1 MSEFEFN
8 PMLVP
13 KVEKEYTGQFIDANI
28 GSEEFSE
35 EPIPEFKAT
44 KPPLGDAGDS
54 GGGTPPPT
62 GNEGIPPQQEGDDV
76 PQHFAQ
82 MSASEKRRNAEK
94 TADLFLVNYQRLMPV
109 PFIMISSY
117 NPRKVKKLHDK
128 GEINLNMVVRPSDG
142 TTIGS
147 HIESYNEKV
156 MNAFEIDDGM
166 LEELKEPLVEV
177 LMEKGVVPS
186 PMARL
191 GIAVGGHVI
200 KMSQVAFKLYQEKQ
214 DDMEQ
219 FKRFRAEEIEA
230 IRRGSHRGGANN
242 SQVNNEPPQTPP
254 HPSGDNANTP
264 PPTEEK
270 IPTETQ
276 PSEENTTVNEEIVVP
291 PFMENE
297 QESVDLADYLNSGND
312 DSVVIEEVAEEVE

>member
-1 MSEFEFN
+1 MSEFEFH

-13 KVEKEYTGQFIDANI
+13 KVEKEYTEQFINANI

-44 KPPLGDAGDS
+44 KPPLEDSGDAIR
-54 GGGTPPPT
+54 TPPPT
-62 GNEGIPPQQEGDDV
+62 AVDGVAPPPSGDDV

-128 GEINLNMVVRPSDG
+128 GEINLNMLVNPNG

-156 MNAFEIDDGM
+156 MSAFEIDDAM
-166 LEELKEPLVEV
+166 LEELKDPLVEV

-191 GIAVGGHVI
+191 GIAVGGHVV

-219 FKRFRAEEIEA
+219 FKKFRAEEIEA
-230 IRRGSHRGGANN
+230 IRRGGHRGGSSN
-242 SQVNNEPPQTPP
+242 SHVNNDTPQTPP

-270 IPTETQ
+270 IPTETH

-312 DSVVIEEVAEEVE
+312 DSVVIEEVAEELE